1 MEGNAV
7 LNKWTKRALSASE
20 KKANGSSHQNRK
32 TAGEKPPPENST
44 HLVKK
49 GKKPRAK
56 KTEQK
61 AEQDKMKLAQK
72 KERSNTVDSQ
82 SNKIGK
88 GINLEMKLLLHGA
101 NNTGTP
107 AEFTISVAPEMT
119 FEGLKNKIA
128 QTTRISPDMLLLI
141 VKGKEWQMEK
151 QAQIC
156 DMWST
161 DDLVA
166 IFEKDA
172 LSSGEY
178 RMKCNKIWK
187 LFESLFMVPKYN
199 IIIRIQWV
207 LIQYKRRQKTLAL
220 WLIVNQI

>member
-1 MEGNAV
+1 M
-7 LNKWTKRALSASE
+7 
-20 KKANGSSHQNRK
+20 
-32 TAGEKPPPENST
+32 
-44 HLVKK
+44 
-49 GKKPRAK
+49 

-61 AEQDKMKLAQK
+61 AEEDKIKLAQK

-88 GINLEMKLLLHGA
+88 GINLEMKLLLHRA

-128 QTTRISPDMLLLI
+128 QTTRISSDMLLLI
-141 VKGKEWQMEK
+141 VKGKEWRMEK

-166 IFEKDA
+166 ISEKDA

-178 RMKCNKIWK
+178 RMKCNKI
-187 LFESLFMVPKYN
+187 
-199 IIIRIQWV
+199 
-207 LIQYKRRQKTLAL
+207 
-220 WLIVNQI
+220 